1 MTTEFER
8 STPRF
13 GGSAAETP
21 YQRARQVWDER
32 IGSARVQAASWRIA
46 FFAVALL
53 AALLG
58 AAVVLL
64 VQQSRVVPYIVEIN
78 PKGGV
83 VGVAPAER
91 PYEPNEAQLRYFLAN
106 FVELIGTIPIDPVVA
121 KKNWLTAYGYVTE
134 NGARLLNTYATN
146 ADPFGRVG
154 KQRVEILVRNALRE
168 SDRSFQLTWNETVF
182 DPNGAIV
189 SRRERTGLFSVVVLP
204 PKTEEQILKNPLGI
218 YIDNFSISEGRPL
231 S

>member
-8 STPRF
+8 TTPRF
-13 GGSAAETP
+13 GGTGAETP
-21 YQRARQVWDER
+21 YQRARQAWDER

-78 PKGGV
+78 SQGGV

-91 PYEPNEAQLRYFLAN
+91 QYEPNEAQLRYFLAN

-146 ADPFGRVG
+146 ADPFGRIG

-182 DPNGAIV
+182 DPTGAIV
-189 SRRERTGLFSVVVLP
+189 SRRERTGLFSVVVLQP
-204 PKTEEQILKNPLGI
+204 RTEEQILKNPLGI